1 VARSQRVAGKEE
13 ETKKRGKIEIGTEGD
28 IVSMQE

>member
-1 VARSQRVAGKEE
+1 VWHNQRGAGKEE
-13 ETKKRGKIEIGTEGD
+13 ETKKRGKIEIGTEGH

>member
-1 VARSQRVAGKEE
+1 MARSQRVAGKEE
-13 ETKKRGKIEIGTEGD
+13 ETKKREKIEIGTEGD

>member
-1 VARSQRVAGKEE
+1 MLRSQRGAGKEE
-13 ETKKRGKIEIGTEGD
+13 ETKKRGKIEIGKEGH